1 MNSGSFRSVTLINSL
16 AELSRARA
24 EIASFIDGHVP
35 EMDASHIVLSVDE
48 AVSNIMRHG
57 YGENTEGVIIL
68 EMHSSGGSFEFTLSD
83 TAPLYNPLEKFSA
96 QEEPADGAE
105 GGFGIGVY
113 RRFMDVRY
121 EVTEHGANR
130 LILKWEK
137 HNENSES
144 D

>member
-24 EIASFIDGHVP
+24 EVASFIDGHVP

-57 YGENTEGVIIL
+57 YGENTDGVIIL
-68 EMHSSGGSFEFTLSD
+68 EMYSSDGSFKFTLSD
-83 TAPLYNPLEKFSA
+83 TAPLYNPLEKISA

-113 RRFMDVRY
+113 RRFMDVSY
-121 EVTEHGANR
+121 EVSENGGNR

-137 HNENSES
+137 NNENNES